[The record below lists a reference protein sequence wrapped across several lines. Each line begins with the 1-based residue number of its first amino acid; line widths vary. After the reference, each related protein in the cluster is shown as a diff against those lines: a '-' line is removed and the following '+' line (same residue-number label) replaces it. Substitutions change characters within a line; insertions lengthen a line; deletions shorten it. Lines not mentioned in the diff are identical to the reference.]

1 MRGLPVLITLIASFL
16 TTGVFAGGFAVEI
29 EYKNNS
35 CTAPHK
41 VKYSAL
47 NHCTECNGCG
57 SIYSYQKVAVD
68 ATTFTTYT
76 YTTTDCTGTASIQA
90 TATVGTCVPGGSDAT
105 KVTGFIAAGSLS
117 ITDFAFATLT
127 FSDVACSA
135 GNVREMQAFEGDTC
149 LYDSSPPKKVMYHCA
164 PNVVGYYK
172 EENNPG
178 TCTVNPSSYSTF
190 SNQTSLR
197 ATTNKGVCYNDDGSG
212 IRELLL
218 CNAGNFFYRNTSLA
232 ASNDP
237 PVGPYNN
244 NQILTSA
251 GNSPLYCTGTDCAV
265 IYGLPGSSGSSK
277 NDDDDND
284 STIIISVVVPVVAVA
299 TAGAGFFFWKNNAK
313 RNGGTAASAAE
324 DAL

>member
-1 MRGLPVLITLIASFL
+1 VLITLIASFL

-76 YTTTDCTGTASIQA
+76 YTTTDCTGTASVHE
-90 TATVGTCVPGGSDAT
+90 TATVGTCVPDGSDAT

-117 ITDFAFATLT
+117 ITDFAVATLT

-135 GNVREMQAFEGDTC
+135 GKVSEMQAFEGDTC

-178 TCTVNPSSYSTF
+178 TCTVSPSGYSTF
-190 SNQTSLR
+190 SNHTSLR
-197 ATTNKGVCYNDDGSG
+197 EMTNKGVCYNDDGSG
-212 IRELLL
+212 KRELLL

-265 IYGLPGSSGSSK
+265 TYGLPGSSPTSSPK
-277 NDDDDND
+277 NDDDDD
-284 STIIISVVVPVVAVA
+284 DTTIIAVVVSVVGVAI
-299 TAGAGFFFWKNNAK
+299 AGAGLFFWKNNAK
-313 RNGGTAASAAE
+313 RNGGTVASAAD